1 MPVTLSQIRA
11 AALAKKQDEIVQPA
25 DVPGALA
32 AALSAEV
39 VEMYSVPDDDA
50 EEKVYATVEEE
61 EDEDEIY
68 EPVQVAPHG
77 SIEYHLGAL
86 NKMREDIRL
95 NLEEAEAAAVAAKAA
110 FIAADKRAEEL
121 REILRKLSPT
131 APAPAVK
138 RAPGVKRA
146 KAETDLDAN
155 NAFRAE
161 ALAAGYIVKKS
172 STVNQRGG
180 DPLTAHKN
188 VLPHEVGTPVE
199 THKNDYK
206 MYLKM
211 MQAKRDIAKSG
222 GKRTL
227 ASYTKDWKLIK

>member
-1 MPVTLSQIRA
+1 MSQIRA
-11 AALAKKQDEIVQPA
+11 RAASLARQQAAIVQPA

-68 EPVQVAPHG
+68 EPVSVAPHG
-77 SIEYHLGAL
+77 TVEYHLGAL
-86 NKMREDIRL
+86 NKLREETRL
-95 NLEEAEAAAVAAKAA
+95 KLAQAEAETAASL
-110 FIAADKRAEEL
+110 KREEEL
-121 REILRKLSPT
+121 RDILRKLTPT
-131 APAPAVK
+131 APAAPAVK

-188 VLPHEVGTPVE
+188 VLPHEVGTPIE